1 MNPKVAAVTGAAR
14 GIGRAIAERLVAD
27 GCMVAVLDVLP
38 APEGD
43 MDGSI
48 AYLRAD
54 VSDPEQVADAF
65 AGIAERYGPVEVLVN
80 NAALTQVHR
89 PWESLTV
96 ADWDATLA
104 VNLRSAFLCAR
115 AAVEQMRSM
124 GQGRIVNV
132 SSVTFLSGQRNL
144 LDYVSSKGG
153 IVGFTRAL
161 AREVGPDGI
170 TVNAVSPGSI
180 RTEVDMVNF
189 PDQEAID
196 ARQIEVQAIPRRG
209 EPADIAHAVAFLCS
223 PEASF
228 ITGQLLNVDGGW
240 HMH

>member
-1 MNPKVAAVTGAAR
+1 
-14 GIGRAIAERLVAD
+14 
-27 GCMVAVLDVLP
+27 
-38 APEGD
+38 